1 MKNRFLPSPGILLDA
16 AAGAASRFPAAVL
29 SCIVGVAALWI
40 LVDLP
45 YDSPAQP
52 VLQKLWMLS
61 HLGLPLFFAI
71 RILAESQ
78 RWPAAAYWGATAL
91 GLAALVGYYFLLDPK
106 ADTRFENLQIPRFF
120 GWLLC
125 AHLFASVAAYL
136 RRAEV
141 RHFWEFN
148 RQLFANFV
156 AGALYGFVIFGGLAI
171 ALLAVDQLF
180 DLNLDENIYA
190 RLYFVIFGFF
200 LTFYFLWHTPRE
212 FDAEPEQGATGK
224 VLLNLCKYILIPI
237 IGLYFL
243 ILYAYSAKILLEW
256 SLPKGWVSSLVLGF
270 SIAGIF
276 TWLLNYR
283 LPESDSS
290 RHIRFFHRWFWPIAA
305 PMTALLFVAISR
317 RIGDYGVTEP
327 RYLVAHTGFWLALMC
342 LFFLFSSK
350 KDIRAIPLS
359 LIVFALIFL
368 FGPVNAF
375 KMSQESQ
382 KQRLETLL
390 IQNGL
395 FADGKARPAEE
406 QLRSDDAQSIE
417 SVFYFLNNRGALP
430 ILQDWFPFSM
440 DSIPGPSDHYS
451 QAGNLMEWLNIAPS
465 LGAYEPGSPT
475 VYIRSDYRSEW
486 APVGI
491 EGYQYYFN
499 RILYPK
505 GNPPSE
511 GRFLRIT
518 ADSLRIEYLIVSPGA
533 PEPFDS
539 YELQPS
545 LRDFWSRYDQNQ
557 DIELPAEARTL
568 RLQGTR
574 SELLLRIEDM
584 TIQRDG
590 DLFKVAHVNGVAF
603 IKEKKE

>member
-1 MKNRFLPSPGILLDA
+1 MKNRSLPSPGILFDA
-16 AAGAASRFPAAVL
+16 AASAARRFPAVVL
-29 SCIVGVAALWI
+29 SAVVGVVALWM

-45 YDSPAQP
+45 YNSPDQP
-52 VLQKLWMLS
+52 FWIRLWMLA

-78 RWPAAAYWGATAL
+78 RWPAAAYWGATGL

-106 ADTRFENLQIPRFF
+106 AETQFENLQLPRFF

-125 AHLFASVAAYL
+125 AHLFAAVAAYM

-148 RQLFANFV
+148 RRLFANFV
-156 AGALYGFVIFGGLAI
+156 AGALYGFVIYGGLAI

-180 DLNLDENIYA
+180 NLKLDENIYA

-212 FDAEPEQGATGK
+212 FDSEPEQGATGK

-243 ILYAYSAKILLEW
+243 ILYAYSAKILVEW

-270 SIAGIF
+270 SLAGIF

-290 RHIRFFHRWFWPIAA
+290 PHIRFFHRWFWPIAA

-317 RIGDYGVTEP
+317 RIYDYGVTEP
-327 RYLVAHTGFWLALMC
+327 RYLVAHTGFWLSLMF
-342 LFFLFSSK
+342 LYFLFSRK
-350 KDIRAIPLS
+350 KDIRIIPIS
-359 LIVFALIFL
+359 LIIFTLIFL
-368 FGPVNAF
+368 FGPLNAF
-375 KMSQESQ
+375 KISQDSQ
-382 KQRLETLL
+382 KDRLEALL

-395 FADGKARPAEE
+395 FADGKARPAKE
-406 QLRSDDAQSIE
+406 QLLTDDAYSIE
-417 SVFYFLNNRGALP
+417 SALYFLNNRGALP
-430 ILQDWFPFSM
+430 LLQGWFPFSM
-440 DSIPGPSDHYS
+440 DSIPGPSDPYS
-451 QAGNLMEWLNIAPS
+451 QAGNLMKWLNIAPS
-465 LGAYEPGSPT
+465 PGAYEPGSPT
-475 VYIRSDYRSEW
+475 VYIRSDYRNEW
-486 APVGI
+486 DPIALD
-491 EGYQYYFN
+491 GYQYYFN
-499 RILYPK
+499 RFIHQK
-505 GNPPSE
+505 GEPPSE
-511 GRFLRIT
+511 GRFLRIS
-518 ADSLRIEYLIVSPGA
+518 ADSLRIEYLQVSPGA
-533 PEPFDS
+533 PSPFDA
-539 YELQPS
+539 YELQPA
-545 LRDFWSRYDQNQ
+545 LRDFWNRHDQNQ
-557 DIELPAEARTL
+557 NIELPTEARTL
-568 RLQGTR
+568 RIQGAQ

-584 TIQRDG
+584 AIQRDG
-590 DLFKVAHVNGVAF
+590 DLFKVSYINGVAF